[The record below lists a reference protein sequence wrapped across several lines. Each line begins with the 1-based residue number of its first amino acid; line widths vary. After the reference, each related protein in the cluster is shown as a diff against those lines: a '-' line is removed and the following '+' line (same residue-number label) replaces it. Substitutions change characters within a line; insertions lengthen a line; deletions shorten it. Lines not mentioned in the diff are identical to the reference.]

1 MFPYQV
7 EPPRPPGPSTG
18 LKVLAIIQIIFGAF
32 GLLAAPVGI
41 VLAFVNAASKDPVQ
55 RRLHELMW
63 EGPVGAWSYAA
74 QAFALIFGIA
84 LLAGGIGVVR
94 GKRWGR
100 TASLVYAIG
109 TLVTIVITQAVLT
122 IAVYPELFDMMSSAT
137 TPVQRAGAMG
147 GLLGGIGGAVFS
159 VILPSIV
166 LIVMARR
173 ATREQLV

>member
-18 LKVLAIIQIIFGAF
+18 LEVLAIIQIISARSV
-32 GLLAAPVGI
+32 LLAAPVGI

-74 QAFALIFGIA
+74 QAFALVFGIA

-94 GKRWGR
+94 GKRWG
-100 TASLVYAIG
+100 
-109 TLVTIVITQAVLT
+109 
-122 IAVYPELFDMMSSAT
+122 
-137 TPVQRAGAMG
+137 
-147 GLLGGIGGAVFS
+147 
-159 VILPSIV
+159 
-166 LIVMARR
+166 ARR
-173 ATREQLV
+173 ASSTRSERSSRSSSRKRCSPSRSTRSSST